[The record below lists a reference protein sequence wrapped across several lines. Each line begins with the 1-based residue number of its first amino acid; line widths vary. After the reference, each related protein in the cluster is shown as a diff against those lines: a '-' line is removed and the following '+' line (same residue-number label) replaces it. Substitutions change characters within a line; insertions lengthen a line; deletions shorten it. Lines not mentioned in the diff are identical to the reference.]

1 MARLLRFGVYL
12 PAYMLPDEP
21 PPNVAFLQDFARRA
35 EDLGF
40 DSLWVVDH
48 LFESPPSYR
57 AVFMEPISSLALVTA
72 ATRRIT
78 LGTGIL
84 ILPLRDPVVT
94 AKAVATLDVASGGRI
109 ILGVGVG
116 WDEREYRACQV
127 PKATRGQRMDEML
140 AIMTGLWTEG
150 IFSYQGRFFL
160 IPEICLLP
168 KPVQRP
174 HPPIWIAGG
183 TVPAGTSKHITQ
195 SKGYTAERAM
205 QRAGRVGYGFITAYR
220 SCPGMDMSC
229 LVESWTLV
237 CREAR
242 AAGRDPARIRFA
254 HQDHL
259 HIDLGATPARLRS
272 VLARFSHNPYETTAP
287 IYLMG
292 KPEDLIPRIQAR
304 IDAGVEE
311 LIFNL
316 LTPDPNQLDLFMK
329 HVRPHLRPREGPPQT
344 SPTLN
349 SDDLATR

>member
-1 MARLLRFGVYL
+1 MTNSLRFGVYL
-12 PAYMLPDEP
+12 PAYVLSGEA
-21 PPNVAFLQDFARRA
+21 PPNAAFLQDFARRA

-57 AVFMEPISSLALVTA
+57 VVFMEPISSLALVA
-72 ATRRIT
+72 GATTRIT

-84 ILPLRDPVVT
+84 ILPLRDPVLT
-94 AKAVATLDVASGGRI
+94 AKAIANLDAASEGRVI
-109 ILGVGVG
+109 FGVGVG

-127 PKATRGQRMDEML
+127 PKETRGRRMDEML
-140 AIMTGLWTEG
+140 AIIKGLWTEDT
-150 IFSYQGRFFL
+150 FSYQGRIFN
-160 IPEICLLP
+160 IPEVRLLP

-183 TVPAGTSKHITQ
+183 TVPAGTSKHITG

-205 QRAGRVGYGFITAYR
+205 QRAGRVGDGFMTAYR
-220 SCPGMDMSC
+220 SCPGLDMSS
-229 LVESWTLV
+229 LVESWAMV
-237 CREAR
+237 CRAAR
-242 AAGRDPARIRFA
+242 AAGREPAQILFA

-259 HIDLGATPARLRS
+259 HIDLEATPDRLRA
-272 VLARFSHNPYETTAP
+272 VLARFSHNSYQATAP

-292 KPEDLIPRIQAR
+292 RPEDLIPRFQAR

-311 LIFNL
+311 LTFNL

-329 HVRPHLRPREGPPQT
+329 HIRPHLRPRQGTSQAPP
-344 SPTLN
+344 P
-349 SDDLATR
+349 